1 MARKR
6 ANNEGSVYKIPSGRW
21 CAQVSLE
28 GKRLSKVF
36 DTQKECLEW
45 IHKVRGQIDDWMT
58 YTSTKVQLGEF
69 LKDWLLTIKFSKR
82 PTTTAHYETLI
93 RLHIVSYIGQ
103 IKVADLRAEQI
114 QRLYTHLIT
123 QKIGTNTIRKVH
135 IVLHSALQQAVRLG
149 IINRNPADIA
159 HPPKEPTKEMKIL
172 DESQISQLMISLR
185 GHRWEALYQLAVVTG
200 MRQMELLGLRWA
212 DLDWIRQTLKVERQ
226 LDRSHGNG
234 IQFSAPK
241 TRYGKRT
248 IALGVRTVAI
258 LRAHAERQQVVRINA
273 AEKWQEHDLIF
284 TTSLGG
290 PINPSNLLK
299 EFKKLLQEVGLPSIR
314 FHDLRHTAASL
325 MLNHN
330 IPPIVVSRQLGHA
343 RASITLDIY
352 GHLVPGMAAEVAE
365 IVDEYVVPVAVELK
379 QAE

>member
-1 MARKR
+1 M
-6 ANNEGSVYKIPSGRW
+6 
-21 CAQVSLE
+21 
-28 GKRLSKVF
+28 
-36 DTQKECLEW
+36 
-45 IHKVRGQIDDWMT
+45 
-58 YTSTKVQLGEF
+58 
-69 LKDWLLTIKFSKR
+69 
-82 PTTTAHYETLI
+82 
-93 RLHIVSYIGQ
+93 
-103 IKVADLRAEQI
+103 
-114 QRLYTHLIT
+114 
-123 QKIGTNTIRKVH
+123 
-135 IVLHSALQQAVRLG
+135 
-149 IINRNPADIA
+149 
-159 HPPKEPTKEMKIL
+159 
-172 DESQISQLMISLR
+172 
-185 GHRWEALYQLAVVTG
+185 GHRWEALFQLAVVTG

-212 DLDWIRQTLKVERQ
+212 DLDWIRQTIKVERQ

-258 LRAHAERQQVVRINA
+258 LRAHAERQQVERINA

-299 EFKKLLQEVGLPSIR
+299 EFKKLLQEAGLPSIR

-352 GHLVPGMAAEVAE
+352 GHRVPGMAAEVAE